1 MHWESCELS
10 AGVLRWLISS
20 LATELLCQ
28 PQGIVPMWPW
38 EAGAGGASSL
48 FPFTSSVRL
57 GLGTAPCGLA
67 LSSGSVRP
75 FYCWGGAAARQDA
88 GPSPCS
94 LASVQPLSWESWAT
108 SLLFTHSMSRSAM
121 PACPQGPQPH
131 CCSRSCCFPSSSNS
145 HL

>member
-67 LSSGSVRP
+67 LSSGSARP
-75 FYCWGGAAARQDA
+75 FLCWVV
-88 GPSPCS
+88 P
-94 LASVQPLSWESWAT
+94 QPGRTLQRENTLYVHGVITCFAESWILYPGFGVKDEGT
-108 SLLFTHSMSRSAM
+108 
-121 PACPQGPQPH
+121 
-131 CCSRSCCFPSSSNS
+131 
-145 HL
+145 

>member
-10 AGVLRWLISS
+10 AGVLRWLVSS

-75 FYCWGGAAARQDA
+75 FYCWGGAAARQDSSE
-88 GPSPCS
+88 GEHTVRSWCHH
-94 LASVQPLSWESWAT
+94 LLCRKLDPLPWLWGK
-108 SLLFTHSMSRSAM
+108 R
-121 PACPQGPQPH
+121 
-131 CCSRSCCFPSSSNS
+131 
-145 HL
+145 